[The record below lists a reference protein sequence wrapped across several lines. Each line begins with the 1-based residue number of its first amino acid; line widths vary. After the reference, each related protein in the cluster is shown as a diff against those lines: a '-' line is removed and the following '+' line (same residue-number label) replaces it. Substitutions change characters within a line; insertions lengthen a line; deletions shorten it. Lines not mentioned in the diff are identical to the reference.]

1 MDIGSIASS
10 SSRLLE
16 ALERVGVSPGEG
28 LVSSGPSP
36 VPEALARKFEA
47 LMEQESSG
55 QGPRTDIP
63 LQQSQGTENVSSIRQ
78 EEDFRVDGAGQTQET
93 SPAGLPETEAPLLS
107 PSELYRLQFQVA
119 MLRLQADTGSKVN
132 QQATQGF
139 DSLLRNQ
146 S

>member
-1 MDIGSIASS
+1 M
-10 SSRLLE
+10 
-16 ALERVGVSPGEG
+16 RV
-28 LVSSGPSP
+28 
-36 VPEALARKFEA
+36 EALARKFEA

-93 SPAGLPETEAPLLS
+93 SPAGLPETETPLLT

>member
-93 SPAGLPETEAPLLS
+93 SPAGLPETEAPRS
-107 PSELYRLQFQVA
+107 H
-119 MLRLQADTGSKVN
+119 
-132 QQATQGF
+132 
-139 DSLLRNQ
+139 
-146 S
+146 

>member
-1 MDIGSIASS
+1 MDIGSVVSS

-16 ALERVGVSPGEG
+16 ALERLGLSQGEG

-47 LMEQESSG
+47 LMEQDVSG
-55 QGPRTDIP
+55 QGLRTDIP
-63 LQQSQGTENVSSIRQ
+63 LPRGQSTENVSSIRQ
-78 EEDFRVDGAGQTQET
+78 EEDFRVDGAGQTPENRT
-93 SPAGLPETEAPLLS
+93 ARLPETETPFPS

-132 QQATQGF
+132 QQAAQGL